1 MKSSRVFI
9 SYTHDSD
16 PHMKRVLDLSERLR
30 LDGVDSNL
38 DQYETSPHE
47 GWAVWSRRQIKEAE
61 FVLVICTERYLNR
74 YEGSEEKGIGVG
86 AKWEGV
92 IISQE
97 LYESEGRNSKFIP
110 IVFTR
115 DETKFIPIEMRR
127 GTFYILDSDAR
138 YDELYGHLT
147 EQPRMVK
154 RELGPLRELSRL
166 SEEQQKPRPER
177 DEEAAR
183 TPDPLVTNT
192 AANRQLP
199 LVVLARPFGP
209 ELFVR
214 AQRIRVRGKLLSLS
228 ILPSDPQQ
236 VAFIREME
244 RKSGEPIGIAYN
256 LTALFVRLKSSE
268 QIIEKEEVLQLEF
281 EEDEYATRGSSIGFS
296 ILGYSVDQIAEMR
309 ARRILLDESLD
320 ELFGGRNDLNSQ
332 SLESSI
338 QGAYDSK
345 FRISRS
351 PLPSLYSAFGGKT
364 EEFEEAARLYCV
376 LLLLLTH
383 TVSQILR
390 LDMELRSTSKL
401 NVDFEGTRPP
411 RYSNE
416 DASVIRFKGTCNLDP
431 N

>member
-1 MKSSRVFI
+1 MKASKVFF

-30 LDGVDSNL
+30 SDGVDSNL
-38 DQYETSPHE
+38 DQYETSPNE
-47 GWAVWSRRQIKEAE
+47 GWAVWSRRQIREANY
-61 FVLVICTERYLNR
+61 VLVICTEHYLNR
-74 YEGSEEKGIGVG
+74 YEGSEEQGIGAG

-92 IISQE
+92 IIGQE
-97 LYESEGRNSKFIP
+97 LYESEGKNSKFIP

-115 DETKFIPIEMRR
+115 DEAKFIPIEMRR
-127 GTFYILDSDAR
+127 GTFYVLDSDAR

-147 EQPRMVK
+147 DQPRMVK
-154 RELGPLRELSRL
+154 RELGQLRELPPIRK
-166 SEEQQKPRPER
+166 EQQNPQPKPSETARDPE
-177 DEEAAR
+177 
-183 TPDPLVTNT
+183 PLVTNT
-192 AANRQLP
+192 AVNRQLP
-199 LVVLARPFGP
+199 LVVLAQPFGP

-244 RKSGEPIGIAYN
+244 RKSSEPIGIAYN

-281 EEDEYATRGSSIGFS
+281 EEDEYATRGNSIQFS
-296 ILGYSVDQIAEMR
+296 TLGYSVDQIAEMR
-309 ARRILLDESLD
+309 VRRILLDESLD
-320 ELFGGRNDLNSQ
+320 ELSGGGNDYTRQ
-332 SLESSI
+332 SLENSI
-338 QGAYDSK
+338 EGGYDSK
-345 FRISRS
+345 FRISQS
-351 PLPSLYSAFGGKT
+351 PLPSLYSAFRGKT

-390 LDMELRSTSKL
+390 LDVELRSPAKL
-401 NVDFEGTRPP
+401 NVNFEGARPP
-411 RYSNE
+411 QYSNE
-416 DASVIRFKGTCNLDP
+416 EPFKILIKGTCDLDA
-431 N
+431 